1 MFDLADAERA
11 LNQKGP
17 VKTDSYEDEFDVDD
31 VDFDD
36 IDFNNN
42 DFYINNRRR

>member
-1 MFDLADAERA
+1 MFDLADAEKT

-31 VDFDD
+31 

-42 DFYINNRRR
+42 DFDINNRRR